1 MLINA
6 MSCPNPLQVVP
17 ARRTLP
23 FVVVYNLT
31 TYIYYLYIEKGDKN
45 NLRSSEKKKKIPVK
59 LTKIH

>member
-45 NLRSSEKKKKIPVK
+45 NLGLKKRNKIP
-59 LTKIH
+59 LS